1 MGIGNPIGPCPL
13 CQGDCHF
20 FYQDTRRSFLRC
32 KQCALV
38 FVSPEFLPTQKEE
51 KTQYD
56 LHENHPEDD
65 GYRNF
70 LNRLAWPL
78 LEKLKP
84 KSSGLDFGCG
94 PGPTLSVILEEA
106 GHNLSLYDPIYH
118 PDKRNLSGTYDF
130 ITATEVFEHLHY
142 PSIDLGI
149 IQNALKPGGWLGIM
163 TKRVSGREAF
173 SKWHYI
179 QDPTH
184 VCFWSET
191 TFNWLA
197 SKWNA
202 NVEYPASDIAI
213 IQNI

>member
-1 MGIGNPIGPCPL
+1 MGVKNSSPPCPL
-13 CQGDCHF
+13 CQGGNYF
-20 FYQDTRRSFLRC
+20 FHKDSRRSYLRC
-32 KQCALV
+32 IQCSLV
-38 FVSPEFLPTQKEE
+38 FVTPESRPTQAEE

-56 LHENHPEDD
+56 LHENNPVDED
-65 GYRNF
+65 YRNF
-70 LNRLAWPL
+70 LNRLANPL

-106 GHNLSLYDPIYH
+106 DHNISLYDPIYH
-118 PDKRNLSGTYDF
+118 PDKNVLSDNYDF

-142 PSIDLGI
+142 PSKDLMVLH
-149 IQNALKPGGWLGIM
+149 NALKPGGWLGVM
-163 TKRVSGREAF
+163 TKRVSNKKAF
-173 SKWHYI
+173 TQWHYI

-197 SKWNA
+197 KKWNS
-202 NVEYPASDIAI
+202 NVKFPADDVAL
-213 IQNI
+213 IQKR